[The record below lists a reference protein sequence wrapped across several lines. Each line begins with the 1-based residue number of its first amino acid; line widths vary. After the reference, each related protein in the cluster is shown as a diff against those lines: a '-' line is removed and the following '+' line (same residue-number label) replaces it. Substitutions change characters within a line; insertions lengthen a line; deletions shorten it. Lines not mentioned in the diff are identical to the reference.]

1 MQSNST
7 TQTSFYEHGNTLFA
21 DTFYCAV
28 ANANGTLETK
38 VAKRNDYGVWGISVT
53 LFDYADG
60 MSYQMLVVSPA
71 GYAEARLQQQQHPD
85 EDMKI
90 VVAEY
95 QKQYITESASMRLV
109 MTIPELTY
117 LEDVAMPNQIFGR
130 IRFSFEVIAK

>member
-60 MSYQMLVVSPA
+60 MSYQILVVSPA
-71 GYAEARLQQQQHPD
+71 GYIDLQLQNQRPE
-85 EDMKI
+85 EDVEI

-109 MTIPELTY
+109 MSIPELTY